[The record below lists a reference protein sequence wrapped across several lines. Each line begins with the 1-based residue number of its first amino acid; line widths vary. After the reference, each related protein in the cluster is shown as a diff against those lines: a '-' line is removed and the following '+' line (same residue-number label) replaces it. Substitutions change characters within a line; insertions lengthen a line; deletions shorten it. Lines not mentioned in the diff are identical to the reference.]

1 MAGVQITVTTRGIRR
16 NADLGKKQVL
26 QAQDRIGRG
35 LAGFRGTVDCS
46 KGVEEKKGVRLGILH
61 NIGITQIRIEG
72 DSRPADDLAAR
83 ELISALVGI
92 VLTSEDLAA
101 AIAARPALAGK
112 VKLEGNFG
120 VKAKKKEGK
129 FGKGEQ
135 KGEPVRSA
143 KSPQT
148 ASAGRVVPAELAAAV
163 APKSSVVAP
172 EKSKLE
178 IPPFKLSFGHKFGAG
193 FMLLSLVS
201 TVAVPACLWATAVIT
216 TVAPLLGIV
225 GGGILLT
232 LASRFI
238 TRMFIRDAQNNQEQK
253 GIVSINSEVFPGD
266 KETAL
271 RLELINLGLA
281 KGMNVYKQYDY
292 SSSRSYYAIGNVNE
306 EEAVRL
312 ALVRIFGDTDF
323 MFWREYDFFSKTVV
337 FSRGER
343 WTVRKFFPRQNVLI
357 LKAKVYG
364 E

>member
-1 MAGVQITVTTRGIRR
+1 
-16 NADLGKKQVL
+16 
-26 QAQDRIGRG
+26 
-35 LAGFRGTVDCS
+35 
-46 KGVEEKKGVRLGILH
+46 
-61 NIGITQIRIEG
+61 
-72 DSRPADDLAAR
+72 
-83 ELISALVGI
+83 
-92 VLTSEDLAA
+92 
-101 AIAARPALAGK
+101 
-112 VKLEGNFG
+112 
-120 VKAKKKEGK
+120 
-129 FGKGEQ
+129 
-135 KGEPVRSA
+135 
-143 KSPQT
+143 
-148 ASAGRVVPAELAAAV
+148 
-163 APKSSVVAP
+163 
-172 EKSKLE
+172 
-178 IPPFKLSFGHKFGAG
+178 
-193 FMLLSLVS
+193 MLLSLVS